1 MYGLTWNDITII
13 CQNDKILSNIT
24 IENNHQKKI
33 KRKHWKHCK
42 KHRKDSYIYSFLQEC
57 YPSWDIKIH
66 ESMQYSMAILLYLK
80 AFSLASM
87 WWTLQN
93 PCKWV
98 LWNSVG
104 INVCPLKFR
113 DDNALCGRNKFTVL
127 HVWFCSLYNVQHKK
141 RDNHATQLNRKLLL
155 WLSWKKK
162 KKRKNWGAL
171 WKFAGKFSSANWFFH
186 LS

>member
-1 MYGLTWNDITII
+1 MSKW
-13 CQNDKILSNIT
+13 QN
-24 IENNHQKKI
+24 IEQHNNRKQSSKKI
-33 KRKHWKHCK
+33 NRKHWKHCK

-66 ESMQYSMAILLYLK
+66 ESMQYTMAILLYFK
-80 AFSLASM
+80 AFSLVSM

-113 DDNALCGRNKFTVL
+113 DDNALCGRNKSTVL
-127 HVWFCSLYNVQHKK
+127 HVWFCSLYNVQHIKEIIMPHNWTGSCFYGCPGRRK
-141 RDNHATQLNRKLLL
+141 RRE
-155 WLSWKKK
+155 
-162 KKRKNWGAL
+162 KNWGAL